1 MEIQSVKD
9 VERRLNEGFDR
20 TQEEKEK
27 CIKWLTE
34 FMAANQMTIKELDE
48 MCYED
53 SDWVFDQIF
62 Q

>member
-9 VERRLNEGFDR
+9 VERRLNEGIDR

-48 MCYED
+48 LCYED